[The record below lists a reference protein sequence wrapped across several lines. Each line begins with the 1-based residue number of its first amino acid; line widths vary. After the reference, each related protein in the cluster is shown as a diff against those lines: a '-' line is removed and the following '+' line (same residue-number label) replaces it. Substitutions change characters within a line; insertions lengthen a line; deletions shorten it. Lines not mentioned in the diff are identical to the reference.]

1 MAKKYTQAEWARIQ
15 SKLPEEDRVPYEQSP
30 DAAPD
35 VSGQGLDEESASLL
49 ALVIALRGIDENL
62 RLAYEEYIKPQ
73 KNMAEFRRLVKASIL
88 FTNYDKTA
96 RARKIIEQE
105 QPGVWKQQKDRYVTE
120 QKKRIIGALGSK
132 AWTPDVQKQV
142 ELAFEFAL
150 DDDVLDKLIV
160 EFGKLGT
167 VSGAQATTIEDLQS
181 FANSYGVSSLYTD
194 KYWETQKQGL
204 FLGTITEQEIK
215 DDIKQKAIEAYPAWA
230 EGFSKGKSLDTQAG
244 WILSLVGKQLG
255 IDPNALTFND
265 PRVEPFLSYKDPK
278 TGLQVIPSI
287 LDVRTETRRNNF
299 NEFAKTPEG
308 TSYIDGLTVK
318 MLQDMGLM

>member
-1 MAKKYTQAEWARIQ
+1 VAKKYTQAEWARIQ
-15 SKLPEEDRVPYEQSP
+15 AKLPKEDRVPYEQSP

-49 ALVIALRGIDENL
+49 ALVVALRGIDENL
-62 RLAYEEYIKPQ
+62 RLAYEEYIKPN

-88 FTNYDKTA
+88 FTNYDKIA
-96 RARKIIEQE
+96 RTRKIIEKE
-105 QPGVWKQQKDRYVTE
+105 QPGVWKQQKDKYLTE
-120 QKKRIIGALGSK
+120 QKKRVIAALGSK
-132 AWTPDVQKQV
+132 AWTPDVVKQV

-167 VSGAQATTIEDLQS
+167 ISGAEATSIEDLQS

-204 FLGTITEQEIK
+204 FIGTITEQEIK

-255 IDPNALTFND
+255 IDPNSLGFDD
-265 PRVEPFLSYKDPK
+265 PRVAPFLSFKDSK
-278 TGLQVIPSI
+278 TGLQVVPSI
-287 LDVRTETRRNNF
+287 LDVRTETRRKYF
-299 NEFAKTPEG
+299 NEFANTPEG
-308 TSYIDGLTVK
+308 TSYIDGLTFK
-318 MLQDMGLM
+318 MLQDMGLA